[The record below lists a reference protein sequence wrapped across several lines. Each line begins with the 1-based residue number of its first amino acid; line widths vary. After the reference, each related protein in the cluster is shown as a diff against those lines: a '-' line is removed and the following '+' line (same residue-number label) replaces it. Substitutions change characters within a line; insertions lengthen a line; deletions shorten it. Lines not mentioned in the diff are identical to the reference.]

1 MRLLAC
7 TLLLLLSLVGC
18 SAEST
23 ELSDERNKKPAT
35 VKLTHVDLYKGDGAK
50 FRPFLGAM
58 SGAFK
63 LEYKGTKP
71 NIHLDIDIWEDGKKV
86 SSAGS
91 VGDLFFSSEDK
102 ARDELEIIIAIN
114 TINIK
119 DQDQY
124 KEIEINLMGD
134 SGYSFVTFT
143 TPWDEKY
150 TLQGLISTFESQT
163 FPADETVYVWGM
175 HASSTNSI
183 PTADLSPESLNR
195 LEKAI
200 IFTLRFEEHAAEL

>member
-18 SAEST
+18 SAESS
-23 ELSDERNKKPAT
+23 EIIPERKTKPT
-35 VKLTHVDLYKGDGAK
+35 VITMTSVDLYKGDRAK
-50 FRPFLGAM
+50 FKPFLGTM

-63 LEYKGTKP
+63 LEYKGTKL
-71 NIHLDIDIWEDGKKV
+71 NAHLDIDIWEDGKKV

-91 VGDLFFSSEDK
+91 VGDLFFNSEDK
-102 ARDELEIIIAIN
+102 VSHELEIIIAIN
-114 TINIK
+114 TISIEG
-119 DQDQY
+119 QDQY

-183 PTADLSPESLNR
+183 PTADISPESLNR

-200 IFTLRFEEHAAEL
+200 IFTLRFEEQAIEM